1 MLCRHQDEFASPVP
15 GDLDRL
21 AFCLVLIFAEAA
33 LKFDSG
39 RLRHR
44 IVLSIAYA
52 AQRINRTSD
61 AADFVIDAVKRSEMD
76 AIHDDLDN
84 LAKSPSCG
92 SSSTSTAR

>member
-1 MLCRHQDEFASPVP
+1 VLCRHPDEFASPVP
-15 GDLDRL
+15 GDLERL
-21 AFCLVLIFAEAA
+21 ALCLVLIFAEAA

-44 IVLSIAYA
+44 IVLSIA
-52 AQRINRTSD
+52 
-61 AADFVIDAVKRSEMD
+61 ADFVIDAVKRAEMD

-84 LAKSPSCG
+84 LSKSPSCG